1 MSLLFTICAL
11 HFVAQLSP
19 GPDVLLIAKSAA
31 STTRANTL
39 KIIAGISVGIVVWVV
54 LTLLGFTVLVEQ
66 FSWIQQVLMAVGG
79 FFLAKM
85 GWAMFSGGL
94 KSLNQTANL
103 EDGQALSQQKT
114 ENYFLLGLFTN
125 LANPKTLI
133 YFSSVF
139 SLALSSSAS
148 SNLKAQLAVI
158 IPIQTFIVFS
168 LFMMIMSLPKIKAL
182 YQRSGSYIDL
192 VSGALFLIFA
202 IWLWSTQLECSIFNS
217 CKHIAVS
224 KAIAKY

>member
-66 FSWIQQVLMAVGG
+66 FPWIQQVLMAVGG

-103 EDGQALSQQKT
+103 EDGQALSQQNT

-182 YQRSGSYIDL
+182 YQRSGSYIDVVL
-192 VSGALFLIFA
+192 GALFLIFA
-202 IWLWSTQLECSIFNS
+202 IWLWFDAIRMFNLQ
-217 CKHIAVS
+217 
-224 KAIAKY
+224 

>member
-66 FSWIQQVLMAVGG
+66 FPWIQQVLMAVGG

-202 IWLWSTQLECSIFNS
+202 IWLWFDAIRMFNLQ
-217 CKHIAVS
+217 
-224 KAIAKY
+224 

>member
-19 GPDVLLIAKSAA
+19 GPDVLLIAKCAV

-39 KIIAGISVGIVVWVV
+39 KIISGISVGIVVWVV

-66 FSWIQQVLMAVGG
+66 FPWIQQVLMAVGG

-103 EDGQALSQQKT
+103 EDGQALSQQNT

-182 YQRSGSYIDL
+182 YQRSGSYIDV

-202 IWLWSTQLECSIFNS
+202 IWLWFDAIRMFNLQ
-217 CKHIAVS
+217 
-224 KAIAKY
+224 

>member
-1 MSLLFTICAL
+1 MSLLFTICVL

-66 FSWIQQVLMAVGG
+66 FPWIQQVLMAVGG

-182 YQRSGSYIDL
+182 YQRSGSYIDV

-202 IWLWSTQLECSIFNS
+202 IWLWFDAIRMFNLQ
-217 CKHIAVS
+217 
-224 KAIAKY
+224 

>member
-1 MSLLFTICAL
+1 MSLLFTICVL

-39 KIIAGISVGIVVWVV
+39 KIISGISVGIVVWVV

-66 FSWIQQVLMAVGG
+66 FPWIQQVLMAVGG

-103 EDGQALSQQKT
+103 EDGQALSQQNT

-182 YQRSGSYIDL
+182 YQRSGSYIDV

-202 IWLWSTQLECSIFNS
+202 IWLWFDAIRMFNLQ
-217 CKHIAVS
+217 
-224 KAIAKY
+224 

>member
-66 FSWIQQVLMAVGG
+66 FPWIQQVLMAVGG

-85 GWAMFSGGL
+85 GWAMLSGGL

-202 IWLWSTQLECSIFNS
+202 IWLWFDAIRMFNLQ
-217 CKHIAVS
+217 
-224 KAIAKY
+224 

>member
-1 MSLLFTICAL
+1 MSMLLTICAL

-54 LTLLGFTVLVEQ
+54 LTLLGFTVLIEQ
-66 FSWIQQVLMAVGG
+66 FPWIQQVLMLVGG

-85 GWAMFSGGL
+85 GWAMLSDGL
-94 KSLNQTANL
+94 KSLNKEANL
-103 EDGQALSQQKT
+103 DDGQGLNQQKK

-139 SLALSSSAS
+139 SLALSSSAAG
-148 SNLKAQLAVI
+148 NLKAQLAVI
-158 IPIQTFIVFS
+158 IPIQTFLVFS

-182 YQRSGSYIDL
+182 YQRSGSYID
-192 VSGALFLIFA
+192 VISGALFLVFA
-202 IWLWSTQLECSIFNS
+202 IWLWYDAMNMFG
-217 CKHIAVS
+217 H
-224 KAIAKY
+224 

>member
-66 FSWIQQVLMAVGG
+66 FPWIQQVLMAVGG

-182 YQRSGSYIDL
+182 YQRSGSYIDV

-202 IWLWSTQLECSIFNS
+202 IWLWFDAIRMFNLQ
-217 CKHIAVS
+217 
-224 KAIAKY
+224 